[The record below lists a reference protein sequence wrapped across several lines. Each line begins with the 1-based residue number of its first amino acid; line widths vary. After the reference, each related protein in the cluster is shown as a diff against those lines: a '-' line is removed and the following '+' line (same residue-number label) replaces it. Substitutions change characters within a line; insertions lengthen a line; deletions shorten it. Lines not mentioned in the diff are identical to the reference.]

1 VRNAQESVHL
11 VAATVG
17 FLALFLIWLAVVW
30 GLVLRNGWAQ
40 TRIRHATVYGIH
52 QTVALLGLC
61 LAAVHAFAQLATPGG
76 TVRLL
81 DTLVPFTNDYD
92 PIGIGAG
99 VVALEVTVA
108 CALSVLIQR
117 RLGYTRWRALH
128 ALNYVAFMFLVAH
141 VLISGSDL
149 GSPVRS
155 GAVLVAWL
163 VTVVLWLSTTSWF
176 HGLRQDL
183 ASRRRTGGPA
193 EQILVNVDGNRCVQF
208 GFCQH
213 EAPEVFSLRSDG
225 RLAYRAAV
233 GADQADAVI
242 RAVEVCPA
250 RAIALHRTPT
260 TVLTQRAESPPPE
273 TPGLRA
279 VPAGAS
285 AGPRRRRSA
294 R

>member
-17 FLALFLIWLAVVW
+17 FLSLFLIWLAVVW
-30 GLVLRNGWAQ
+30 GLMLRNGWAQ
-40 TRIRHATVYGIH
+40 SRIKHATVYGIH

-61 LAAVHAFAQLATPGG
+61 LAAVHAFAQLASPGG
-76 TVRLL
+76 TVTLL
-81 DTLVPFTNDYD
+81 DTLVPFTNDID

-99 VVALEVTVA
+99 VIALELTVA
-108 CALSVLIQR
+108 CAVSVLIQK

-128 ALNYVAFMFLVAH
+128 AFTYVGFMFLVAH
-141 VLISGSDL
+141 VLISGSDMAH
-149 GSPVRS
+149 PVRW

-163 VTVVLWLSTTSWF
+163 ITVVLWLTTTSWF
-176 HGLRQDL
+176 AGLRQSL
-183 ASRRRTGGPA
+183 RRSGPA
-193 EQILVNVDGNRCVQF
+193 AEEILVNVDGNRCAQF
-208 GFCQH
+208 GFCEH
-213 EAPEVFSLRSDG
+213 EAPGVFALRSDG

-233 GADQADAVI
+233 PADQAADVI

-260 TVLTQRAESPPPE
+260 TVLTQRKERTETMTGPQRIPE
-273 TPGLRA
+273 DST
-279 VPAGAS
+279 
-285 AGPRRRRSA
+285 AGPRRRRGA